1 MLVQENRIL
10 TRIKL
15 SKNCLGI
22 RYTPEISHD
31 CNHSPILLE
40 ISCPFKKKKQNN
52 PYAVI
57 SLQLGKTN
65 STRTT
70 TFWTTFLSLGLTLL
84 SLNAALAVARRA
96 PADGFILETETFRTK
111 QQLRRKHE
119 Y

>member
-22 RYTPEISHD
+22 RYTPEISHN

-40 ISCPFKKKKQNN
+40 ISCPFKKKKNKNN

-57 SLQLGKTN
+57 SLQLGKTKQEQQH
-65 STRTT
+65 
-70 TFWTTFLSLGLTLL
+70 FGQLFFLSG
-84 SLNAALAVARRA
+84 S
-96 PADGFILETETFRTK
+96 
-111 QQLRRKHE
+111 H